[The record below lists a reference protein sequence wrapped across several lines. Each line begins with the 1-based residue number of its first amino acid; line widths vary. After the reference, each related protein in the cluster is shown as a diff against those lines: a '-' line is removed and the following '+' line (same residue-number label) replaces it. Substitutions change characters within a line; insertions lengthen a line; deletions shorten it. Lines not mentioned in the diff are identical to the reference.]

1 MHCGIEHA
9 RRISAGMAYFDAF
22 WWQIQRFRRNESASC
37 RETQFPDDREGES
50 IGLTTAAITA
60 LATVQVKN
68 VSAIPA

>member
-9 RRISAGMAYFDAF
+9 RRISAGMAYFGAF
-22 WWQIQRFRRNESASC
+22 WGHIQRFRRNESASC
-37 RETQFPDDREGES
+37 RETQFRDYREGES
-50 IGLTTAAITA
+50 VGLTTAAITA